1 MPDGFLPELKKIWRC
16 IMPRDK
22 RIKRVLV
29 IGSGPVVIGQAA
41 EFDYAGSQA
50 CLSLK
55 EDDAHVVLLNSN
67 PATIQTDYSMAD
79 RIYMEPMDVETIKKI
94 ISKENIDSILPT
106 MGGQTALNLAVSIGR
121 AGLLNENLR
130 IIGTPLESIMLA
142 ENRELF
148 HKLML
153 DMGEPVAMSWTI
165 RRRSY
170 LKDLDSIPDR
180 AVIVRTSFSLGGTS
194 GSIFNSREEL
204 LNFCNR
210 LFKETEQDE
219 VDVEESIAGLKE
231 IEYEIIRDNV
241 GNCIIICN
249 MENLDPMGVHTGES
263 IVVTPSQTLSDIEY
277 HMLRDAALRIIG
289 RIGIRGACNIQFA
302 LDSASGRYYVVE
314 VNPRTSRSS
323 ALASKASG
331 YPIARISTKI
341 ALGYNLTE
349 ILNPITRT
357 TYAAFEPSLDYVTV
371 KIPRWP
377 FDKFSVDRTLGVQMK
392 SIGEVMGIGRTFE
405 EALMKAI
412 ASLDNPESRK
422 LRIYMEGI
430 ELDKVLSKPSDLKIY
445 AIFEAIFRNYEVEK
459 ISRMTGYD
467 HYFIQKIANIV
478 SALKNVG
485 IGEIPENLRECKM
498 LGIPDSL
505 ISSFSRISEKDLIK
519 YRIEN
524 SITPC
529 FRAID
534 TCSGEFEVKIPYL
547 YSTYFEDDESSHF
560 QTQKKKIMVL
570 GSGPNRI
577 SQGLEFDY
585 GAVKAI
591 QYLRKSGYY
600 TVMVNCNPE
609 TVSTD
614 FDISDKLYFEPL
626 TLEHISNIINMEKP
640 DGLIIQFS
648 GQTGQN
654 ISLDL
659 ADIFGEELFLG
670 TKPSQIVRIEERTE
684 FSSRL
689 EKMGI
694 KQPGFVT
701 VRNLDEMYEKL
712 QSIGFPVIV
721 RSSFI
726 IGGRSMDIVYEQSE
740 ASDRVQAVFRE
751 RPGFPVL
758 ISRYLDG
765 ATEMDVDFIS
775 NGEKSLVYG
784 ISVHIEEAGTH
795 SGDATMVLGPGTVQ
809 EQTRQ
814 KIIEIVDMLTA
825 DFKLSGLSNLQV
837 AVKDNEI
844 YVIELNARS
853 SRSVPFVSRST
864 GKDLVG
870 DAVNAMLTGF
880 IENDAP
886 HVNAYFVKVPIFP
899 FNKFSDLDTVL
910 GPEMK
915 STGEGIGIGKSLE
928 EAIMKSMKV
937 AKLDIEKMSRVLITV
952 NDFDKGAALGIAR
965 NITGAGGKL
974 FATPGTHMML
984 SENGIESTV
993 VYRVDDVR
1001 KPSVVDIIINDEVD
1015 LIINTPTMLSGA
1027 IRDGFEIRRQAIR
1040 KGIPVITNIRL
1051 ADLVITSFKRSVEY
1065 GCMDLNEY
1073 RVMN

>member
-1 MPDGFLPELKKIWRC
+1 
-16 IMPRDK
+16 MPRDK

-55 EDDAHVVLLNSN
+55 EDAIQVVLLNSN

-79 RIYMEPMDVETIKKI
+79 RIYMEPMDVQTIRDI
-94 ISKENIDSILPT
+94 ISRENIDSILPT
-106 MGGQTALNLAVSIGR
+106 MGGQTALNLAVSIGKT
-121 AGLLNENLR
+121 GILNENVR

-165 RRRSY
+165 RRNTY
-170 LKDLDSIPDR
+170 LRDLDDIPDR

-194 GSIFNSREEL
+194 GSIFKGKKEL
-204 LNFCNR
+204 LDFCKR
-210 LFKETEQDE
+210 LFTETEQDE
-219 VDVEESIAGLKE
+219 IDVEESIAGLKE
-231 IEYEIIRDNV
+231 IEYEIIRDNA

-263 IVVTPSQTLSDIEY
+263 IVVTPSQTLSDMEY
-277 HMLRDAALRIIG
+277 HTLRDAALRIIG

-302 LDSASGRYYVVE
+302 LDSKSGKYYVVE

-349 ILNPITRT
+349 ILNPITKT

-422 LRIYMEGI
+422 LRMYIGGS
-430 ELDKVLSKPSDLKIY
+430 ELDELLSKPSDLKLY
-445 AIFEAIFRNYEVEK
+445 AIFEAIFRGYEISE
-459 ISRMTGYD
+459 ISRITGYEN
-467 HYFIQKIANIV
+467 YFIQKIANIV

-485 IGEIPENLRECKM
+485 IGEIPDNLRECKM

-505 ISSFSRISEKDLIK
+505 ISSFSRIGEKDLVR

-524 SITPC
+524 GISPC

-547 YSTYFEDDESSHF
+547 YSTYFEEDESSIF
-560 QTQKKKIMVL
+560 RTEKKKIIVL

-600 TVMVNCNPE
+600 TIMVNCNPE

-659 ADIFGEELFLG
+659 AEIFGEELFLG

-694 KQPGFVT
+694 RQPAFVT

-712 QSIGFPVIV
+712 PAIGLPVIV

-726 IGGRSMDIVYEQSE
+726 IGGRSMDIVYEMPDVSE
-740 ASDRVQAVFRE
+740 RVQAVFRE

-765 ATEMDVDFIS
+765 ATEVDVDFIS
-775 NGEKSLVYG
+775 NGRKSLVYG

-795 SGDATMVLGPGTVQ
+795 SGDATMVLGPDTVQ
-809 EQTRQ
+809 DNIRN
-814 KIIEIVDMLTA
+814 KIREIVDRITI
-825 DFKLSGLSNLQV
+825 DFGLKGLSNLQV
-837 AVKDNEI
+837 AVKDDQI

-853 SRSVPFVSRST
+853 SRSVPFVSRAT

-880 IENDAP
+880 LESGEP
-886 HVNAYFVKVPIFP
+886 PVKAYFVKVPIFP

-915 STGEGIGIGKSLE
+915 STGEGIGIGNTME

-937 AKLDIEKMSRVLITV
+937 AKLRIEKIGNVLITV
-952 NDFDKGAALGIAR
+952 NDLDKGTALNIAR
-965 NITGAGGKL
+965 KIMGAGGKL
-974 FATPGTHMML
+974 FATPGTHSML
-984 SENGIESTV
+984 SQNGIESTV
-993 VYRVDDVR
+993 AYRVDDVR
-1001 KPSVVDIIINDEVD
+1001 KPSVVDIINNGDVD

-1027 IRDGFEIRRQAIR
+1027 VRDGFEIRRQAIR
-1040 KGIPVITNIRL
+1040 KGVPVITNVRL
-1051 ADLVITSFKRSVEY
+1051 ADLVVTSFIKSIGFKY
-1065 GCMDLNEY
+1065 MDLNEY

>member
-1 MPDGFLPELKKIWRC
+1 
-16 IMPRDK
+16 MPRDK

-55 EDDAHVVLLNSN
+55 EDGIQVVLLNSN

-79 RIYMEPMDVETIKKI
+79 RIYMEPMDVQTIRDI
-94 ISKENIDSILPT
+94 ISRESIDSILPT
-106 MGGQTALNLAVSIGR
+106 MGGQTALNLAVSIGKT
-121 AGLLNENLR
+121 GILNENVR

-165 RRRSY
+165 RRNTY
-170 LKDLDSIPDR
+170 LRDLDDIPDR
-180 AVIVRTSFSLGGTS
+180 SVIVRTSFSLGGTS
-194 GSIFNSREEL
+194 GSIFKGKKEL
-204 LNFCNR
+204 LDFCKR
-210 LFKETEQDE
+210 LFTETEQDE
-219 VDVEESIAGLKE
+219 IDVEESIAGLKE
-231 IEYEIIRDNV
+231 IEYEIIRDNA

-263 IVVTPSQTLSDIEY
+263 IVVTPSQTLSDMEY

-302 LDSASGRYYVVE
+302 LDSKSGKYYVVE

-349 ILNPITRT
+349 ILNPITKT

-422 LRIYMEGI
+422 LRMYIDGS
-430 ELDKVLSKPSDLKIY
+430 ELDKLLSKPSDLKLY
-445 AIFEAIFRNYEVEK
+445 AIFEAIFRGYEISE
-459 ISRMTGYD
+459 ISRITGYEN
-467 HYFIQKIANIV
+467 YFIQKIANIV

-485 IGEIPENLRECKM
+485 IGEIPDNLRECKM

-505 ISSFSRISEKDLIK
+505 ISSFSRIGEKDLVR

-524 SITPC
+524 GISPC

-547 YSTYFEDDESSHF
+547 YSTYFEEDESSIF
-560 QTQKKKIMVL
+560 RTEKKKIIVL

-600 TVMVNCNPE
+600 TIMVNCNPE

-659 ADIFGEELFLG
+659 AEIFGEELFLG

-694 KQPGFVT
+694 RQPAFVT

-712 QSIGFPVIV
+712 PAIGLPVIV

-726 IGGRSMDIVYEQSE
+726 IGGRSMDIVYEMPDVSE
-740 ASDRVQAVFRE
+740 RVQAVFRE

-765 ATEMDVDFIS
+765 ATEVDVDFIS
-775 NGEKSLVYG
+775 NGRKSLVYG

-795 SGDATMVLGPGTVQ
+795 SGDATMVLGPDTVQ
-809 EQTRQ
+809 DNIRN
-814 KIIEIVDMLTA
+814 KLREIVDRITI
-825 DFKLSGLSNLQV
+825 DFGLKGLSNLQV
-837 AVKDNEI
+837 AVKDDQI

-853 SRSVPFVSRST
+853 SRSVPFVSRAT

-880 IENDAP
+880 LESGEP
-886 HVNAYFVKVPIFP
+886 PVKAYFVKVPIFP

-915 STGEGIGIGKSLE
+915 STGEGIGIGNTME

-937 AKLDIEKMSRVLITV
+937 AKLSIEKIGNVLITV
-952 NDFDKGAALGIAR
+952 NDLDKGTALNIAR
-965 NITGAGGKL
+965 KIMGAGGKL
-974 FATPGTHMML
+974 FATPGTHSML
-984 SENGIESTV
+984 SQNGIESTV
-993 VYRVDDVR
+993 AYRVDDVR
-1001 KPSVVDIIINDEVD
+1001 KPSVVDIINNGEVD
-1015 LIINTPTMLSGA
+1015 MIINTPTMLSGA
-1027 IRDGFEIRRQAIR
+1027 VRDGFEIRRQAIR
-1040 KGIPVITNIRL
+1040 KGVPVITNVRL
-1051 ADLVITSFKRSVEY
+1051 ADLVVTSFIKSIGFKY
-1065 GCMDLNEY
+1065 MDLNEY

>member
-1 MPDGFLPELKKIWRC
+1 
-16 IMPRDK
+16 MPRDK

-55 EDDAHVVLLNSN
+55 EDGIQVVLLNSN

-79 RIYMEPMDVETIKKI
+79 RIYMEPMDVQTIRDI
-94 ISKENIDSILPT
+94 ISRENIDSILPT
-106 MGGQTALNLAVSIGR
+106 MGGQTALNLAVSIGKT
-121 AGLLNENLR
+121 GILNENVR

-165 RRRSY
+165 RRNTY
-170 LKDLDSIPDR
+170 LRDLDDIPDR

-194 GSIFNSREEL
+194 GSIFKGKKDL
-204 LNFCNR
+204 LDFCKR
-210 LFKETEQDE
+210 LFTETEQDE
-219 VDVEESIAGLKE
+219 IDVEESIAGLKE
-231 IEYEIIRDNV
+231 IEYEIIRDNA

-263 IVVTPSQTLSDIEY
+263 IVVTPSQTLSDMEY

-289 RIGIRGACNIQFA
+289 RIGIKGACNIQFA
-302 LDSASGRYYVVE
+302 LDSKSGKYYVVE

-349 ILNPITRT
+349 ILNPITKT

-422 LRIYMEGI
+422 LRMYIDGS
-430 ELDKVLSKPSDLKIY
+430 ELDELLSKPSDLKLY
-445 AIFEAIFRNYEVEK
+445 AIFEAIFRGYEISE
-459 ISRMTGYD
+459 ISRITGYEN
-467 HYFIQKIANIV
+467 YFIQKIANIV

-485 IGEIPENLRECKM
+485 IGEIPDNLRECKM

-505 ISSFSRISEKDLIK
+505 ISSFSRIGEKDLVR

-524 SITPC
+524 GISPC

-547 YSTYFEDDESSHF
+547 YSTYFEEDESSIF
-560 QTQKKKIMVL
+560 RTEKKKIIVL

-600 TVMVNCNPE
+600 TIMVNCNPE

-659 ADIFGEELFLG
+659 AEIFGEELFLG

-694 KQPGFVT
+694 RQPAFVT

-712 QSIGFPVIV
+712 AAIGLPVIV

-726 IGGRSMDIVYEQSE
+726 IGGRSMDIVYEMSDVSE
-740 ASDRVQAVFRE
+740 RVQAVFRE

-765 ATEMDVDFIS
+765 ATEVDVDFIS
-775 NGEKSLVYG
+775 NGRKSLVYG

-795 SGDATMVLGPGTVQ
+795 SGDATMVLGPDTVQ
-809 EQTRQ
+809 DNIRN
-814 KIIEIVDMLTA
+814 KLREIVDRITI
-825 DFKLSGLSNLQV
+825 DFGLKGLSNLQV
-837 AVKDNEI
+837 AVKDDQI

-853 SRSVPFVSRST
+853 SRSVPFVSRAT

-880 IENDAP
+880 LESGEP
-886 HVNAYFVKVPIFP
+886 PVKAYFVKVPIFP

-915 STGEGIGIGKSLE
+915 STGEGIGIGNTME

-937 AKLDIEKMSRVLITV
+937 AKLSIEKIGNVLITV
-952 NDFDKGAALGIAR
+952 NDLDKGTALGIAR
-965 NITGAGGKL
+965 KIMGAGGKL
-974 FATPGTHMML
+974 FATPGTHSML
-984 SENGIESTV
+984 SQNGIESTV
-993 VYRVDDVR
+993 AYRVDDVR
-1001 KPSVVDIIINDEVD
+1001 KPSVVDIINNGEVD
-1015 LIINTPTMLSGA
+1015 MIINTPTMLSGA
-1027 IRDGFEIRRQAIR
+1027 VRDGFEIRRQAIR
-1040 KGIPVITNIRL
+1040 KGVPVITNVRL
-1051 ADLVITSFKRSVEY
+1051 ADLVVTSFIKSIGFKY
-1065 GCMDLNEY
+1065 MDLNEY

>member
-1 MPDGFLPELKKIWRC
+1 
-16 IMPRDK
+16 MPRDK
-22 RIKRVLV
+22 RIHKVLV

-55 EDDAHVVLLNSN
+55 EDGSEVVLLNSN

-79 RIYMEPMDVETIKKI
+79 RIYMEPMDLDTIRKI
-94 ISKENIDSILPT
+94 ISRERIDSILPT
-106 MGGQTALNLAVSIGR
+106 MGGQTALNLAVSIGNR
-121 AGLLNENLR
+121 GMLDDNVR
-130 IIGTPLESIMLA
+130 IIGTPLESIMIA
-142 ENRELF
+142 ENREMF
-148 HKLML
+148 HNLMIE
-153 DMGEPVAMSWTI
+153 MGEPVARSWTI
-165 RRRSY
+165 RRSSFMR
-170 LKDLDSIPDR
+170 DLDEIPDR

-194 GSIFNSREEL
+194 GSIFRGKDDL

-210 LFKETEQDE
+210 LFTETDQGEI
-219 VDVEESIAGLKE
+219 DVEESIAGLKE
-231 IEYEIIRDNV
+231 IEYEIIRDNA

-263 IVVTPSQTLSDIEY
+263 IVVTPSQTLSDKEY

-302 LDSASGRYYVVE
+302 LDSQSGQYYVVE

-349 ILNPITRT
+349 ILNPITKT

-405 EALMKAI
+405 ESLMKAI
-412 ASLDNPESRK
+412 ASLDNQESRK
-422 LRIYMEGI
+422 LRIYIDDE
-430 ELDKVLSKPSDLKIY
+430 ELENTLSRASDMRIY
-445 AIFEAIFRNYEVEK
+445 AIFEALFRNYDITK
-459 ISRMTGYD
+459 ICSLTGYEP
-467 HYFIQKIANIV
+467 YFIHKIANIV
-478 SALKNVG
+478 NVLKQIR
-485 IGEIPENLRECKM
+485 IGEIPENLGVCKS
-498 LGIPDSL
+498 LGIPDSI
-505 ISSFSRISEKDLIK
+505 ISSFSRISEKELI
-519 YRIEN
+519 RHRMEN
-524 SITPC
+524 GMNQSY
-529 FRAID
+529 RAID

-547 YSTYFEDDESSHF
+547 YSTFFEDDESSLF
-560 QTQKKKIMVL
+560 KATGRKIMVL

-591 QYLRKSGYY
+591 QYLRKHGYY
-600 TVMVNCNPE
+600 TIMVNCNPE

-614 FDISDKLYFEPL
+614 FDVSDKLYFEPL
-626 TLEHISNIINMEKP
+626 TLEHISGIINLEKP

-654 ISLDL
+654 ISFDL
-659 ADIFGEELFLG
+659 ADIFGEKIFLG

-701 VRNLDEMYEKL
+701 VGNLDEMFEKL
-712 QSIGFPVIV
+712 PTIGLPVIV

-726 IGGRSMDIVYEQSE
+726 IGGRSMDIAYDLSQVSE
-740 ASDRVQAVFRE
+740 RVQAVFRE

-758 ISRYLDG
+758 VSHYLDN

-775 NGEKSLVYG
+775 NGKKSTIYG

-795 SGDATMVLGPGTVQ
+795 SGDATMVIGPGTV
-809 EQTRQ
+809 EDHIRD
-814 KIIEIVDMLTA
+814 KIREIVDSITI
-825 DFKLSGLSNLQV
+825 DFGLQGLSNLQIALKNDEV
-837 AVKDNEI
+837 
-844 YVIELNARS
+844 YVIELNARA
-853 SRSVPFVSRST
+853 SRSVPFVSRAT
-864 GKDLVG
+864 GRDMVG
-870 DAVNAMLTGF
+870 DAVNAMISGYMETV
-880 IENDAP
+880 EP
-886 HVNAYFVKVPIFP
+886 EVNSYFVKVPIFP

-915 STGEGIGIGKSLE
+915 STGEGIGIGKRLD

-937 AKLDIEKMSRVLITV
+937 AKLNFNVAGSVLITV
-952 NDFDKGAALGIAR
+952 NDFDKKAALGIAHR
-965 NITGAGGKL
+965 ILKSGGRIY
-974 FATPGTHMML
+974 ATPGTHMFL

-993 VYRVDDVR
+993 AYRVDDVR
-1001 KPSVVDIIINDEVD
+1001 KPSVVDIINNGDVHMIV
-1015 LIINTPTMLSGA
+1015 NTPTMLSGA

-1040 KGIPVITNIRL
+1040 KGLPVITNARL
-1051 ADLVITSFKRSVEY
+1051 ADLVVSSYVTGVEFN
-1065 GCMDLNEY
+1065 CMDLSEY
-1073 RVMN
+1073 RMIE

>member
-1 MPDGFLPELKKIWRC
+1 
-16 IMPRDK
+16 MPRDK

-55 EDDAHVVLLNSN
+55 EDGIQVVLLNSN

-79 RIYMEPMDVETIKKI
+79 RIYMEPMDVQTIRDI
-94 ISKENIDSILPT
+94 ISRENIDSILPT
-106 MGGQTALNLAVSIGR
+106 MGGQTALNLAVSIGKT
-121 AGLLNENLR
+121 GILNENVR

-165 RRRSY
+165 RRNTY
-170 LKDLDSIPDR
+170 LRDLDDIPDR

-194 GSIFNSREEL
+194 GSIFKGKKDL
-204 LNFCNR
+204 LDFCKR
-210 LFKETEQDE
+210 LFTETEQDE
-219 VDVEESIAGLKE
+219 IDVEESIAGLKE
-231 IEYEIIRDNV
+231 IEYEIIRDNA

-263 IVVTPSQTLSDIEY
+263 IVVTPSQTLSDMEY

-302 LDSASGRYYVVE
+302 LDSKSGKYYVVE

-349 ILNPITRT
+349 ILNPITKT

-422 LRIYMEGI
+422 LRMYIDGS
-430 ELDKVLSKPSDLKIY
+430 ELDELLSKPSDLKLY
-445 AIFEAIFRNYEVEK
+445 AIFEAIFRGYEISE
-459 ISRMTGYD
+459 ISRITGYEN
-467 HYFIQKIANIV
+467 YFIQKIANIV

-485 IGEIPENLRECKM
+485 IGEIPDNLRECKM

-505 ISSFSRISEKDLIK
+505 ISSFSRIGEKDLVR

-524 SITPC
+524 GISPC

-547 YSTYFEDDESSHF
+547 YSTYFEEDESSIF
-560 QTQKKKIMVL
+560 RTEKKKIIVL

-600 TVMVNCNPE
+600 TIMVNCNPE

-659 ADIFGEELFLG
+659 AEIFGEELFLG

-694 KQPGFVT
+694 RQPAFVT

-712 QSIGFPVIV
+712 PAIGLPVIV

-726 IGGRSMDIVYEQSE
+726 IGGRSMDIVYEMLDVSE
-740 ASDRVQAVFRE
+740 RVQAVFRE

-765 ATEMDVDFIS
+765 ATEVDVDFIS
-775 NGEKSLVYG
+775 NGRKSLVYG

-795 SGDATMVLGPGTVQ
+795 SGDATMVLGPDTVQ
-809 EQTRQ
+809 DNIRN
-814 KIIEIVDMLTA
+814 KLREIVDRITI
-825 DFKLSGLSNLQV
+825 DFGLMGLSNLQV
-837 AVKDNEI
+837 AVKDDQI

-853 SRSVPFVSRST
+853 SRSVPFVSRAT

-880 IENDAP
+880 LESGEP
-886 HVNAYFVKVPIFP
+886 PVKAYFVKVPIFP

-915 STGEGIGIGKSLE
+915 STGEGIGIGNTME

-937 AKLDIEKMSRVLITV
+937 AKLSIEKIGNVLITV
-952 NDFDKGAALGIAR
+952 NDLDKGTALNIAR
-965 NITGAGGKL
+965 KIMGAGGKL
-974 FATPGTHMML
+974 FATPGTHSML
-984 SENGIESTV
+984 SQNGIESTV
-993 VYRVDDVR
+993 AYRVDDVR
-1001 KPSVVDIIINDEVD
+1001 KPSVVDIINNGDVD

-1027 IRDGFEIRRQAIR
+1027 VRDGFEIRRQAIR
-1040 KGIPVITNIRL
+1040 KGVPVITNVRL
-1051 ADLVITSFKRSVEY
+1051 ADLVVTSFIKSIGFKY
-1065 GCMDLNEY
+1065 MDLNEY

>member
-1 MPDGFLPELKKIWRC
+1 
-16 IMPRDK
+16 MPRDK

-55 EDDAHVVLLNSN
+55 EDGIQVVLLNSN

-79 RIYMEPMDVETIKKI
+79 RIYMEPMDVQTIRDI
-94 ISKENIDSILPT
+94 TSRESIDSILPT
-106 MGGQTALNLAVSIGR
+106 MGGQTALNLAVSIGKT
-121 AGLLNENLR
+121 GILNENVR

-165 RRRSY
+165 RRNTY
-170 LKDLDSIPDR
+170 LRDLDDIPDR

-194 GSIFNSREEL
+194 GSIFKGKKDL
-204 LNFCNR
+204 LDFCKR
-210 LFKETEQDE
+210 LFTETEQDE
-219 VDVEESIAGLKE
+219 IDVEESIAGLKE
-231 IEYEIIRDNV
+231 IEYEIIRDNA

-263 IVVTPSQTLSDIEY
+263 IVVTPSQTLSDMEY
-277 HMLRDAALRIIG
+277 HMLRDAALRIIR

-302 LDSASGRYYVVE
+302 LDSKSGKYYVVE

-349 ILNPITRT
+349 ILNPITKT

-392 SIGEVMGIGRTFE
+392 SIGAVMGIGRTFE

-422 LRIYMEGI
+422 LRMYIDGS
-430 ELDKVLSKPSDLKIY
+430 ELDELLSKPSDLKLY
-445 AIFEAIFRNYEVEK
+445 AIFEAIFRGYEISE
-459 ISRMTGYD
+459 ISRITGYEN
-467 HYFIQKIANIV
+467 YFIQKIANIV

-485 IGEIPENLRECKM
+485 IGEIPDNLRECKM

-505 ISSFSRISEKDLIK
+505 ISSFSRIGEKDLVR

-524 SITPC
+524 GISPC

-547 YSTYFEDDESSHF
+547 YSTYFEEDESSIF
-560 QTQKKKIMVL
+560 RTEKKKIIVL

-600 TVMVNCNPE
+600 TIMVNCNPE

-659 ADIFGEELFLG
+659 AEIFGEELFLG

-694 KQPGFVT
+694 RQPAFVT

-712 QSIGFPVIV
+712 PAIGLPVIV

-726 IGGRSMDIVYEQSE
+726 IGGRSMDIVYEMLDVSE
-740 ASDRVQAVFRE
+740 RVQAVFRE

-765 ATEMDVDFIS
+765 ATEVDVDFIS
-775 NGEKSLVYG
+775 NGRKSLVYG

-795 SGDATMVLGPGTVQ
+795 SGDATMVLGPDTVQ
-809 EQTRQ
+809 DNIRN
-814 KIIEIVDMLTA
+814 KLREIVDRITI
-825 DFKLSGLSNLQV
+825 DFGLKGLSNLQV
-837 AVKDNEI
+837 AVKDDQI

-853 SRSVPFVSRST
+853 SRSVPFVSRAT

-880 IENDAP
+880 LESGEP
-886 HVNAYFVKVPIFP
+886 PVKAYFVKVPIFP

-915 STGEGIGIGKSLE
+915 STGEGIGIGNTME

-937 AKLDIEKMSRVLITV
+937 AKLSIEKIGNVLITV
-952 NDFDKGAALGIAR
+952 NDLDKGTALGIAR
-965 NITGAGGKL
+965 KIMGAGGKL
-974 FATPGTHMML
+974 FATPGTHSML
-984 SENGIESTV
+984 SQNGIESTV
-993 VYRVDDVR
+993 AYRVDDVR
-1001 KPSVVDIIINDEVD
+1001 KPSVVDIINNGDVD

-1027 IRDGFEIRRQAIR
+1027 VRDGFEIRRQAIR
-1040 KGIPVITNIRL
+1040 KGVPVITNVRL
-1051 ADLVITSFKRSVEY
+1051 ADLVVTSFIKSIGFKY
-1065 GCMDLNEY
+1065 MDLNEY

>member
-1 MPDGFLPELKKIWRC
+1 
-16 IMPRDK
+16 MPRDK

-55 EDDAHVVLLNSN
+55 EDGIQVVLLNSN

-79 RIYMEPMDVETIKKI
+79 RIYMEPMDVQTIRDI
-94 ISKENIDSILPT
+94 ISRESIDSILPT
-106 MGGQTALNLAVSIGR
+106 MGGQTALNLAVSIGKT
-121 AGLLNENLR
+121 GILNENVR

-165 RRRSY
+165 RRNTY
-170 LKDLDSIPDR
+170 LRDLDDIPDR
-180 AVIVRTSFSLGGTS
+180 SVIVRTSFSLGGTS
-194 GSIFNSREEL
+194 GSIFKGKKEL
-204 LNFCNR
+204 LDFCKR
-210 LFKETEQDE
+210 LFTETEQDE
-219 VDVEESIAGLKE
+219 IDVEESIAGLKE
-231 IEYEIIRDNV
+231 IEYEIIRDNA

-263 IVVTPSQTLSDIEY
+263 IVVTPSQTLSDMEY

-302 LDSASGRYYVVE
+302 LDSKSGKYYVVE

-349 ILNPITRT
+349 ILNPITKT
-357 TYAAFEPSLDYVTV
+357 TYATFEPSLDYVTV

-422 LRIYMEGI
+422 LRMYIDGS
-430 ELDKVLSKPSDLKIY
+430 ELDKLLSKPSDLKLY
-445 AIFEAIFRNYEVEK
+445 AIFEAIFRGYEISE
-459 ISRMTGYD
+459 ISRITGYEN
-467 HYFIQKIANIV
+467 YFIQKIANIV

-485 IGEIPENLRECKM
+485 IGEIPDNLRECKM

-505 ISSFSRISEKDLIK
+505 ISSFSRIGEKDLVR

-524 SITPC
+524 GISPC

-547 YSTYFEDDESSHF
+547 YSTYFEEDESSIF
-560 QTQKKKIMVL
+560 RTEKKKIIVL

-600 TVMVNCNPE
+600 TIMVNCNPE

-659 ADIFGEELFLG
+659 AEIFGEELFLG

-694 KQPGFVT
+694 RQPAFVT

-712 QSIGFPVIV
+712 PAIGLPVIV

-726 IGGRSMDIVYEQSE
+726 IGGRSMDIVYEMPDVSE
-740 ASDRVQAVFRE
+740 RVQAVFRE

-765 ATEMDVDFIS
+765 ATEVDVDFIS
-775 NGEKSLVYG
+775 NGRKSLVYG

-795 SGDATMVLGPGTVQ
+795 SGDATMVLGPDTVQ
-809 EQTRQ
+809 DNIRN
-814 KIIEIVDMLTA
+814 KLREIVDRITI
-825 DFKLSGLSNLQV
+825 DFGLKGLSNLQV
-837 AVKDNEI
+837 AVKDDQI

-853 SRSVPFVSRST
+853 SRSVPFVSRAT

-880 IENDAP
+880 LESGEP
-886 HVNAYFVKVPIFP
+886 PVKAYFVKVPIFP

-915 STGEGIGIGKSLE
+915 STGEGIGIGNTME

-937 AKLDIEKMSRVLITV
+937 AKLSIEKIGNVLITV
-952 NDFDKGAALGIAR
+952 NDLDKGTALNIAR
-965 NITGAGGKL
+965 KIMGAGGKL
-974 FATPGTHMML
+974 FATPGTHSML
-984 SENGIESTV
+984 SQNGIESTV
-993 VYRVDDVR
+993 AYRVDDVR
-1001 KPSVVDIIINDEVD
+1001 KPSVVDIINNGEVD
-1015 LIINTPTMLSGA
+1015 MIINTPTMLSGA
-1027 IRDGFEIRRQAIR
+1027 VRDGFEIRRQAIR
-1040 KGIPVITNIRL
+1040 KGVPVITNVRL
-1051 ADLVITSFKRSVEY
+1051 ADLVVTSFIKSIGFKY
-1065 GCMDLNEY
+1065 MDLDEY

>member
-1 MPDGFLPELKKIWRC
+1 
-16 IMPRDK
+16 MPRDK

-50 CLSLK
+50 CMSLK
-55 EDDAHVVLLNSN
+55 EDGIQVVLLNSN

-79 RIYMEPMDVETIKKI
+79 RIYMEPMDVQTIRDI
-94 ISKENIDSILPT
+94 ISRENIDSILPT
-106 MGGQTALNLAVSIGR
+106 MGGQTALNLAVSIGKT
-121 AGLLNENLR
+121 GILNEDVR

-165 RRRSY
+165 RRNTY
-170 LKDLDSIPDR
+170 LRDLDDIPDR

-194 GSIFNSREEL
+194 GSIFKGKKDL
-204 LNFCNR
+204 LDFCKR
-210 LFKETEQDE
+210 LFTETEQDE
-219 VDVEESIAGLKE
+219 IDVEESIAGLKE
-231 IEYEIIRDNV
+231 IEYEIIRDNA

-263 IVVTPSQTLSDIEY
+263 IVVTPSQTLSDMEY

-289 RIGIRGACNIQFA
+289 RIGIKGACNIQFA
-302 LDSASGRYYVVE
+302 LDSKSGKYYVVE

-349 ILNPITRT
+349 ILNPITKT

-422 LRIYMEGI
+422 LRMYIDGS
-430 ELDKVLSKPSDLKIY
+430 ELDELLSKPSDLKLY
-445 AIFEAIFRNYEVEK
+445 AIFEAIFRGYEISE
-459 ISRMTGYD
+459 ISRITGYEN
-467 HYFIQKIANIV
+467 YFIQKIANIV

-485 IGEIPENLRECKM
+485 IGEIPDNLRECKM

-505 ISSFSRISEKDLIK
+505 ISSFSRIGEKDLVR

-524 SITPC
+524 GISPC

-547 YSTYFEDDESSHF
+547 YSTYFEEDESSIF
-560 QTQKKKIMVL
+560 RTEKKKIIVL

-600 TVMVNCNPE
+600 TIMVNCNPE

-659 ADIFGEELFLG
+659 AEIFGEELFLG

-694 KQPGFVT
+694 RQPAFVT

-712 QSIGFPVIV
+712 PAIGLPVIV

-726 IGGRSMDIVYEQSE
+726 IGGRSMDIVYEMSDVSE
-740 ASDRVQAVFRE
+740 RVQAVFRE

-765 ATEMDVDFIS
+765 ATEVDVDFIS
-775 NGEKSLVYG
+775 NGRKSLVYG

-795 SGDATMVLGPGTVQ
+795 SGDATMVLGPDTVQ
-809 EQTRQ
+809 DNIRN
-814 KIIEIVDMLTA
+814 KIREIVDRITI
-825 DFKLSGLSNLQV
+825 DFGLKGLSNLQV
-837 AVKDNEI
+837 AVKDDQI

-853 SRSVPFVSRST
+853 SRSVPFVSRAT

-880 IENDAP
+880 LESGEP
-886 HVNAYFVKVPIFP
+886 PVKAYFVKVPIFP

-915 STGEGIGIGKSLE
+915 STGEGIGIGNTME

-937 AKLDIEKMSRVLITV
+937 AKLSIEKIGNVLITV
-952 NDFDKGAALGIAR
+952 NDLDKGTALNIAR
-965 NITGAGGKL
+965 KIMGAGGKL
-974 FATPGTHMML
+974 FATPGTHSML
-984 SENGIESTV
+984 SQNGIESTV
-993 VYRVDDVR
+993 AYRVDDVR
-1001 KPSVVDIIINDEVD
+1001 KPSVVDIINNGEVD
-1015 LIINTPTMLSGA
+1015 MIINTPTMLSGA
-1027 IRDGFEIRRQAIR
+1027 VRDGFEIRRQAIR
-1040 KGIPVITNIRL
+1040 KGVPVITNVRL
-1051 ADLVITSFKRSVEY
+1051 ADLVVTSFIKSIGFKY
-1065 GCMDLNEY
+1065 MDLNEY

>member
-1 MPDGFLPELKKIWRC
+1 
-16 IMPRDK
+16 MPRDK
-22 RIKRVLV
+22 RIHKVLV

-55 EDDAHVVLLNSN
+55 EDGSEVVLLNSN

-79 RIYMEPMDVETIKKI
+79 RIYMEPMDLDTIRKI
-94 ISKENIDSILPT
+94 ISRERIDSILPT
-106 MGGQTALNLAVSIGR
+106 MGGQTALNLAVSIGNR
-121 AGLLNENLR
+121 GMLDDNVR
-130 IIGTPLESIMLA
+130 IIGTPLESIMIA
-142 ENRELF
+142 ENREMF
-148 HKLML
+148 HNLMIE
-153 DMGEPVAMSWTI
+153 MGEPVARSWTI
-165 RRRSY
+165 QRSSFMR
-170 LKDLDSIPDR
+170 DLDEIPDR
-180 AVIVRTSFSLGGTS
+180 SVIVRTSFSLGGTS
-194 GSIFNSREEL
+194 GSIFRGKDDL

-210 LFKETEQDE
+210 LFTETDQGEI
-219 VDVEESIAGLKE
+219 DVEESIAGLKE
-231 IEYEIIRDNV
+231 IEYEIIRDNA

-263 IVVTPSQTLSDIEY
+263 IVVTPSQTLSDKEY

-302 LDSASGRYYVVE
+302 LDSKSDQYYVVE

-349 ILNPITRT
+349 ILNPITKT

-405 EALMKAI
+405 ESLMKAI
-412 ASLDNPESRK
+412 ASLDNQESRK
-422 LRIYMEGI
+422 LRIYIDDE
-430 ELDKVLSKPSDLKIY
+430 ELENTLSRASDMRIY
-445 AIFEAIFRNYEVEK
+445 AIFEALFRNYDITK
-459 ISRMTGYD
+459 ICSLTGYEP
-467 HYFIQKIANIV
+467 YFIHKIANIV
-478 SALKNVG
+478 NVLKQIR
-485 IGEIPENLRECKM
+485 IGEIPENLRVCKS
-498 LGIPDSL
+498 LGIPDSI
-505 ISSFSRISEKDLIK
+505 ISSFSRISEKELIMHRMEIGMNQS
-519 YRIEN
+519 Y
-524 SITPC
+524 
-529 FRAID
+529 RAID

-547 YSTYFEDDESSHF
+547 YSTFFEEDESSLF
-560 QTQKKKIMVL
+560 KAKGKKIMVL

-591 QYLRKSGYY
+591 QYLRKHGYY
-600 TVMVNCNPE
+600 TIMVNCNPE

-614 FDISDKLYFEPL
+614 FDVSDKLYFEPL
-626 TLEHISNIINMEKP
+626 TLEHISGIINLEKP

-654 ISLDL
+654 ISFDL
-659 ADIFGEELFLG
+659 ADIFGEKIFLG

-701 VRNLDEMYEKL
+701 VGNLDEMFEKL
-712 QSIGFPVIV
+712 PTIGLPVIV

-726 IGGRSMDIVYEQSE
+726 IGGRSMDIAYDLSQVSE
-740 ASDRVQAVFRE
+740 RVQAVFRE

-758 ISRYLDG
+758 VSHYLDN

-775 NGEKSLVYG
+775 NGKKSTIYG

-795 SGDATMVLGPGTVQ
+795 SGDATMVIGPGTV
-809 EQTRQ
+809 EDHIRD
-814 KIIEIVDMLTA
+814 KIRKIVDRITI
-825 DFKLSGLSNLQV
+825 DFGLQGLSNLQIALKNDEV
-837 AVKDNEI
+837 
-844 YVIELNARS
+844 YVIELNARA
-853 SRSVPFVSRST
+853 SRSVPFVSRAT
-864 GKDLVG
+864 GRDMVG
-870 DAVNAMLTGF
+870 DAVNAMISGYMETV
-880 IENDAP
+880 EP
-886 HVNAYFVKVPIFP
+886 EVNSYFVKVPIFP

-915 STGEGIGIGKSLE
+915 STGEGIGIGKTLD

-937 AKLDIEKMSRVLITV
+937 AKLNFNVAGSVLITV
-952 NDFDKGAALGIAR
+952 NDFDKKAALGIAQR
-965 NITGAGGKL
+965 ILKSGGRIY
-974 FATPGTHMML
+974 ATPGTHMFL

-993 VYRVDDVR
+993 AYRVDDVR
-1001 KPSVVDIIINDEVD
+1001 KPSVVDIINNGDVHMIV
-1015 LIINTPTMLSGA
+1015 NTPTMLSGA

-1040 KGIPVITNIRL
+1040 KGLPVITNARL
-1051 ADLVITSFKRSVEY
+1051 ADLVVSSYVTGVEFN
-1065 GCMDLNEY
+1065 CMDLSEY
-1073 RVMN
+1073 MVVK

>member
-1 MPDGFLPELKKIWRC
+1 
-16 IMPRDK
+16 MPRDK

-55 EDDAHVVLLNSN
+55 EDGIQVVLLNSN

-79 RIYMEPMDVETIKKI
+79 RIYMEPMDVQTIRDI
-94 ISKENIDSILPT
+94 ISRENIDSILPT
-106 MGGQTALNLAVSIGR
+106 MGGQTALNLAVSIGKT
-121 AGLLNENLR
+121 GILNENVR

-165 RRRSY
+165 RRNTY
-170 LKDLDSIPDR
+170 LRDLDDIPDR

-194 GSIFNSREEL
+194 GSIFKGKKDL
-204 LNFCNR
+204 LDFCKR
-210 LFKETEQDE
+210 LFTETEQDE
-219 VDVEESIAGLKE
+219 IDVEESIAGLKE
-231 IEYEIIRDNV
+231 IEYEIIRDNA

-263 IVVTPSQTLSDIEY
+263 IVVTPSQTLSDMEY

-302 LDSASGRYYVVE
+302 LDSKSGKYYVVE

-349 ILNPITRT
+349 ILNPITKT

-422 LRIYMEGI
+422 LRMYIDGS
-430 ELDKVLSKPSDLKIY
+430 ELDELLSKPSDLKLY
-445 AIFEAIFRNYEVEK
+445 AIFEAIFRGYEISE
-459 ISRMTGYD
+459 ISRITGYEN
-467 HYFIQKIANIV
+467 YFIQKIANIV

-485 IGEIPENLRECKM
+485 IGEIPDNLRECKM

-505 ISSFSRISEKDLIK
+505 ISSFSRIGEKDLVR

-524 SITPC
+524 GISPC

-547 YSTYFEDDESSHF
+547 YSTYFEEDESSIF
-560 QTQKKKIMVL
+560 RTEKKKIIVL

-600 TVMVNCNPE
+600 TIMVNCNPE

-659 ADIFGEELFLG
+659 AEIFGEELFLG

-694 KQPGFVT
+694 RQPAFVT

-712 QSIGFPVIV
+712 PAIGLPVIV

-726 IGGRSMDIVYEQSE
+726 IGGRSMDIVYEMLDVSE
-740 ASDRVQAVFRE
+740 RVQAVFRE

-765 ATEMDVDFIS
+765 ATEVDVDFIS
-775 NGEKSLVYG
+775 NGRKSLVYG

-795 SGDATMVLGPGTVQ
+795 SGDATMVLGPDTVQ
-809 EQTRQ
+809 DNIRN
-814 KIIEIVDMLTA
+814 KLREIVDRITI
-825 DFKLSGLSNLQV
+825 DFGLMGLSNLQV
-837 AVKDNEI
+837 AVKDDQI

-853 SRSVPFVSRST
+853 SRSVPFVSRAT

-880 IENDAP
+880 LESGEP
-886 HVNAYFVKVPIFP
+886 PVKAYFVKVPIFP

-915 STGEGIGIGKSLE
+915 STGEGIGIGNTME

-937 AKLDIEKMSRVLITV
+937 AKLSIEKIGNVLITV
-952 NDFDKGAALGIAR
+952 NDLDKGTALNIAR
-965 NITGAGGKL
+965 KIMGAGGKL
-974 FATPGTHMML
+974 FATPGTHSML
-984 SENGIESTV
+984 SQNGIESTV
-993 VYRVDDVR
+993 AYRVDDVR
-1001 KPSVVDIIINDEVD
+1001 KPSVVDIINNGEVD
-1015 LIINTPTMLSGA
+1015 MIINTPTMLSGA
-1027 IRDGFEIRRQAIR
+1027 VRDGFEIRRQAIR
-1040 KGIPVITNIRL
+1040 KGVPVITNVRL
-1051 ADLVITSFKRSVEY
+1051 ADLVVTSFIKSIGFKY
-1065 GCMDLNEY
+1065 MDLNEY

>member
-1 MPDGFLPELKKIWRC
+1 
-16 IMPRDK
+16 MPRDK

-55 EDDAHVVLLNSN
+55 EDGIQVVLLNSN

-79 RIYMEPMDVETIKKI
+79 RIYMEPMDVQTIRDI
-94 ISKENIDSILPT
+94 TSRESIDSILPT
-106 MGGQTALNLAVSIGR
+106 MGGQTALNLAVSIGKT
-121 AGLLNENLR
+121 GILNENVR

-165 RRRSY
+165 RRNTY
-170 LKDLDSIPDR
+170 LRDLDDIPDR

-194 GSIFNSREEL
+194 GSIFKGKKDL
-204 LNFCNR
+204 LDFCKR
-210 LFKETEQDE
+210 LFTETEQDE
-219 VDVEESIAGLKE
+219 IDVEESIAGLKE
-231 IEYEIIRDNV
+231 IEYEIIRDNA

-263 IVVTPSQTLSDIEY
+263 IVVTPSQTLSDMEY

-302 LDSASGRYYVVE
+302 LDSKSGKYYVVE

-349 ILNPITRT
+349 ILNPITKT

-422 LRIYMEGI
+422 LRMYIDGS
-430 ELDKVLSKPSDLKIY
+430 ELDELLSKPSDLKLY
-445 AIFEAIFRNYEVEK
+445 AIFEAIFRGYEISE
-459 ISRMTGYD
+459 ISRITGYEN
-467 HYFIQKIANIV
+467 YFIQKIANIV

-485 IGEIPENLRECKM
+485 IGEIPDNLRECKM

-505 ISSFSRISEKDLIK
+505 ISSFSRIGEKDLVR

-524 SITPC
+524 GISPC

-547 YSTYFEDDESSHF
+547 YSTYFEEDESSIF
-560 QTQKKKIMVL
+560 RTEKKKIIVL

-600 TVMVNCNPE
+600 TIMVNCNPE

-659 ADIFGEELFLG
+659 AEIFGEELFLG

-694 KQPGFVT
+694 RQPAFVT

-712 QSIGFPVIV
+712 PAIGLPVIV

-726 IGGRSMDIVYEQSE
+726 IGGRSMDIVYEMLDVSE
-740 ASDRVQAVFRE
+740 RVQAVFRE

-765 ATEMDVDFIS
+765 ATEVDVDFIS
-775 NGEKSLVYG
+775 NGRKSLVYG

-795 SGDATMVLGPGTVQ
+795 SGDATMVLGPDTVQ
-809 EQTRQ
+809 DNIRN
-814 KIIEIVDMLTA
+814 KLREIVDRITI
-825 DFKLSGLSNLQV
+825 DFGLKGLSNLQV
-837 AVKDNEI
+837 AVKDDQI

-853 SRSVPFVSRST
+853 SRSVPFVSRAT

-880 IENDAP
+880 LESGEP
-886 HVNAYFVKVPIFP
+886 PVKAYFVKVPIFP

-915 STGEGIGIGKSLE
+915 STGEGIGIGNTME

-937 AKLDIEKMSRVLITV
+937 AKLSIEKIGNVLITV
-952 NDFDKGAALGIAR
+952 NDLDKGTALGIAR
-965 NITGAGGKL
+965 KIMGAGGKL
-974 FATPGTHMML
+974 FATPGTHSML
-984 SENGIESTV
+984 SQNGIESTV
-993 VYRVDDVR
+993 AYRVDDVR
-1001 KPSVVDIIINDEVD
+1001 KPSVVDIINNGEVD
-1015 LIINTPTMLSGA
+1015 MIINTPTMLSGA
-1027 IRDGFEIRRQAIR
+1027 VRDGFEIRRQAIR
-1040 KGIPVITNIRL
+1040 KGVPVITNVRL
-1051 ADLVITSFKRSVEY
+1051 ADLVVTSFIKSIGFKY
-1065 GCMDLNEY
+1065 MDLNEY

>member
-1 MPDGFLPELKKIWRC
+1 
-16 IMPRDK
+16 MPRDK

-55 EDDAHVVLLNSN
+55 EDGAKVVLLNSN

-79 RIYMEPMDVETIKKI
+79 RIYMEPMNIETIKDI
-94 ISKENIDSILPT
+94 ISRENIDSILPT
-106 MGGQTALNLAVSIGR
+106 MGGQTALNLAVSIGKS
-121 AGLLNENLR
+121 GILNEKLR

-148 HKLML
+148 HNLML
-153 DMGEPVAMSWTI
+153 DMGEPVAMSWTL
-165 RRRSY
+165 RRNTY
-170 LKDLDSIPDR
+170 LSDLDAIPDR

-194 GSIFNSREEL
+194 GSIFNGKSDL

-210 LFKETEQDE
+210 LFTETEQDE
-219 VDVEESIAGLKE
+219 IDVEESIAGLKE
-231 IEYEIIRDNV
+231 IEYEIIRDNA

-302 LDSASGRYYVVE
+302 LDSRSGRYYVVE

-331 YPIARISTKI
+331 YPIARVSTKI

-349 ILNPITRT
+349 ILNPITKT

-422 LRIYMEGI
+422 LRIYIDGS
-430 ELDKVLSKPSDLKIY
+430 ELDRVLSEPSDLKIY
-445 AIFEAIFRNYEVEK
+445 AIFEAVFRNYEISK
-459 ISRMTGYD
+459 ISRMTGYE
-467 HYFIQKIANIV
+467 HYFIQKIANVV
-478 SALKNVG
+478 SALKNIG
-485 IGEIPENLRECKM
+485 IGEIPQNLRECKM
-498 LGIPDSL
+498 LGIPDLL
-505 ISSFSRISEKDLIK
+505 ISSLSRIDQEDLIR

-524 SITPC
+524 GITPS

-547 YSTYFEDDESSHF
+547 YSTYFEEDESSLF
-560 QTQKKKIMVL
+560 KTEKKKIMVL

-600 TVMVNCNPE
+600 TIMVNCNPE

-626 TLEHISNIINMEKP
+626 TLEHISNIINMEHP

-654 ISLDL
+654 ISLEL
-659 ADIFGEELFLG
+659 AHIFGEELFLG
-670 TKPSQIVRIEERTE
+670 TKPSQIVKIEERTE

-694 KQPGFVT
+694 RQPGFVT
-701 VRNLDEMYEKL
+701 VRNLDELYEKL
-712 QSIGFPVIV
+712 PEIGLPVIV

-726 IGGRSMDIVYEQSE
+726 IGGRSMDIVYDTSE
-740 ASDRVQAVFRE
+740 VSERVQAVFRE

-775 NGEKSLVYG
+775 NGKKSLVYG

-795 SGDATMVLGPGTVQ
+795 SGDATMVLGPDTVQ
-809 EQTRQ
+809 ENIKD
-814 KIIEIVDMLTA
+814 KIREIVDRMTL
-825 DFKLSGLSNLQV
+825 DFGLNGLSNLQI
-837 AVKDNEI
+837 AFKDGDI

-853 SRSVPFVSRST
+853 SRSVPFVSRAT

-870 DAVNAMLTGF
+870 DALNAMLTGF
-880 IENDAP
+880 LESDEP
-886 HVNAYFVKVPIFP
+886 TVKAYFVKVPIFP

-915 STGEGIGIGKSLE
+915 STGEGIGIGESLE

-937 AKLDIEKMSRVLITV
+937 AKLSFGKIGTVLITV
-952 NDFDKGAALGIAR
+952 NDLDKG
-965 NITGAGGKL
+965 
-974 FATPGTHMML
+974 PGY
-984 SENGIESTV
+984 N
-993 VYRVDDVR
+993 
-1001 KPSVVDIIINDEVD
+1001 
-1015 LIINTPTMLSGA
+1015 
-1027 IRDGFEIRRQAIR
+1027 
-1040 KGIPVITNIRL
+1040 
-1051 ADLVITSFKRSVEY
+1051 TSFAQDQRSCHRCRCKVTLQQIWQ
-1065 GCMDLNEY
+1065 C
-1073 RVMN
+1073 

>member
-1 MPDGFLPELKKIWRC
+1 
-16 IMPRDK
+16 MPRDK

-55 EDDAHVVLLNSN
+55 EDGIQVVLLNSN

-79 RIYMEPMDVETIKKI
+79 RIYMEPMDVQTIRDI
-94 ISKENIDSILPT
+94 ISRENIDSILPT
-106 MGGQTALNLAVSIGR
+106 MGGQTALNLAVSIGKT
-121 AGLLNENLR
+121 GILNENVR

-165 RRRSY
+165 RRNTY
-170 LKDLDSIPDR
+170 LRDLDDIPDR

-194 GSIFNSREEL
+194 GSIFKGKKDL
-204 LNFCNR
+204 LDFCKR
-210 LFKETEQDE
+210 LFTETEQDE
-219 VDVEESIAGLKE
+219 IDVEESIAGLKE
-231 IEYEIIRDNV
+231 IEYEIIRDNA

-263 IVVTPSQTLSDIEY
+263 IVVTPSQTLSDMEY

-302 LDSASGRYYVVE
+302 LDSKSGKYYVVE

-349 ILNPITRT
+349 ILNPITKT

-422 LRIYMEGI
+422 LRMYIDGS
-430 ELDKVLSKPSDLKIY
+430 ELDELLSKPSDLKLY
-445 AIFEAIFRNYEVEK
+445 AIFEAIFRGYEISE
-459 ISRMTGYD
+459 ISRITGYEN
-467 HYFIQKIANIV
+467 YFIQKIANIV

-485 IGEIPENLRECKM
+485 IGEIPDNLRECKM

-505 ISSFSRISEKDLIK
+505 ISSFSRIGEKDLVR

-524 SITPC
+524 GISPC

-547 YSTYFEDDESSHF
+547 YSTYFEEDESSIF
-560 QTQKKKIMVL
+560 RTEKKKIIVL

-600 TVMVNCNPE
+600 TIMVNCNPE

-659 ADIFGEELFLG
+659 AEIFGEELFLG

-694 KQPGFVT
+694 RQPAFVT

-712 QSIGFPVIV
+712 PAIGLPVIV

-726 IGGRSMDIVYEQSE
+726 IGGRSMDIVYEMPDVSE
-740 ASDRVQAVFRE
+740 RVQAVFRE

-765 ATEMDVDFIS
+765 ATEVDVDFIS
-775 NGEKSLVYG
+775 NGRKSLVYG

-795 SGDATMVLGPGTVQ
+795 SGDATMVLGPDTVQ
-809 EQTRQ
+809 DNIRN
-814 KIIEIVDMLTA
+814 KLREIVDRITI
-825 DFKLSGLSNLQV
+825 DFGLKGLSNLQV
-837 AVKDNEI
+837 AVKDDQI

-853 SRSVPFVSRST
+853 SRSVPFVSRAT

-880 IENDAP
+880 LESGEP
-886 HVNAYFVKVPIFP
+886 PVKAYFVKVPIFP

-915 STGEGIGIGKSLE
+915 STGEGIGIGNTME

-937 AKLDIEKMSRVLITV
+937 AKLSIEKIGNVLITV
-952 NDFDKGAALGIAR
+952 NDLDKGTALNIAR
-965 NITGAGGKL
+965 KIMGAGGKL
-974 FATPGTHMML
+974 FATPGTHSML
-984 SENGIESTV
+984 SQNGIESTV
-993 VYRVDDVR
+993 AYRVDDVR
-1001 KPSVVDIIINDEVD
+1001 KPSVVDIINNGDVD

-1027 IRDGFEIRRQAIR
+1027 VRDGFEIRRQAIR
-1040 KGIPVITNIRL
+1040 KGVPVITNVRL
-1051 ADLVITSFKRSVEY
+1051 ADLVVTSFIKSIGFKY
-1065 GCMDLNEY
+1065 MDLNEY

>member
-1 MPDGFLPELKKIWRC
+1 
-16 IMPRDK
+16 MPRDK

-55 EDDAHVVLLNSN
+55 EDGIQVVLLNSN

-79 RIYMEPMDVETIKKI
+79 RIYMEPMDVQTIRDI
-94 ISKENIDSILPT
+94 ISRESIDSILPT
-106 MGGQTALNLAVSIGR
+106 MGGQTALNLAVSIGKT
-121 AGLLNENLR
+121 GILNENVR

-165 RRRSY
+165 RRNTY
-170 LKDLDSIPDR
+170 LRDLDDIPDR
-180 AVIVRTSFSLGGTS
+180 SVIVRTSFSLGGTS
-194 GSIFNSREEL
+194 GSIFKGKKEL
-204 LNFCNR
+204 LDFCKR
-210 LFKETEQDE
+210 LFTETEQDE
-219 VDVEESIAGLKE
+219 IDVEESIAGLKE
-231 IEYEIIRDNV
+231 IEYEIIRDNA

-263 IVVTPSQTLSDIEY
+263 IVVTPSQTLSDMEY

-302 LDSASGRYYVVE
+302 LDSKSGKYYVVE

-349 ILNPITRT
+349 ILNPITKT

-422 LRIYMEGI
+422 LRMYIDGS
-430 ELDKVLSKPSDLKIY
+430 ELDELLSKPSDLKLY
-445 AIFEAIFRNYEVEK
+445 AIFEAIFRGYEISE
-459 ISRMTGYD
+459 ISRITGYEN
-467 HYFIQKIANIV
+467 YFIQKIANIV

-485 IGEIPENLRECKM
+485 IGEIPDNLRECKM

-505 ISSFSRISEKDLIK
+505 ISSFSRIGEKDLVR

-524 SITPC
+524 GISPC

-547 YSTYFEDDESSHF
+547 YSTYFEEDESSIF
-560 QTQKKKIMVL
+560 RTEKKKIIVL

-600 TVMVNCNPE
+600 TIMVNCNPE

-659 ADIFGEELFLG
+659 AEIFGEELFLG

-694 KQPGFVT
+694 RQPAFVT

-712 QSIGFPVIV
+712 PAIGLPVIV

-726 IGGRSMDIVYEQSE
+726 IGGRSMDIVYEMPDVSE
-740 ASDRVQAVFRE
+740 RVQAVFRE

-765 ATEMDVDFIS
+765 ATEVDVDFIS
-775 NGEKSLVYG
+775 NGRKSLVYG

-795 SGDATMVLGPGTVQ
+795 SGDATMVLGPDTVQ
-809 EQTRQ
+809 DNIRN
-814 KIIEIVDMLTA
+814 KLREIVDRITI
-825 DFKLSGLSNLQV
+825 DFGLKGLSNLQV
-837 AVKDNEI
+837 AVKDDQI

-853 SRSVPFVSRST
+853 SRSVPFVSRAT

-880 IENDAP
+880 LESGEP
-886 HVNAYFVKVPIFP
+886 PVKAYFVKVPIFP

-915 STGEGIGIGKSLE
+915 STGEGIGIGNTME

-937 AKLDIEKMSRVLITV
+937 AKLSIEKIGNVLITV
-952 NDFDKGAALGIAR
+952 NDLDKGTALNIAR
-965 NITGAGGKL
+965 KIMGAGGKL
-974 FATPGTHMML
+974 FATPGTHSML
-984 SENGIESTV
+984 SQNGIESTV
-993 VYRVDDVR
+993 AYRVDDVR
-1001 KPSVVDIIINDEVD
+1001 KPSVVDIINNGEVD
-1015 LIINTPTMLSGA
+1015 MIINTPTMLSGA
-1027 IRDGFEIRRQAIR
+1027 VRDGFEIRRQAIR
-1040 KGIPVITNIRL
+1040 KGVPVITNVRL
-1051 ADLVITSFKRSVEY
+1051 ADLVITSFIKSIGFKY
-1065 GCMDLNEY
+1065 MDLDEY

>member
-1 MPDGFLPELKKIWRC
+1 
-16 IMPRDK
+16 MPRDK

-55 EDDAHVVLLNSN
+55 EDGIQVVLLNSN

-79 RIYMEPMDVETIKKI
+79 RIYMEPMDVQTIRDI
-94 ISKENIDSILPT
+94 TSRESIDSILPT
-106 MGGQTALNLAVSIGR
+106 MGGQTALNLAVSIGKT
-121 AGLLNENLR
+121 GILNENVR

-165 RRRSY
+165 RRNTY
-170 LKDLDSIPDR
+170 LRDLDDIPDR

-194 GSIFNSREEL
+194 GSIFKGKKDL
-204 LNFCNR
+204 LDFCKR
-210 LFKETEQDE
+210 LFTETEQDE
-219 VDVEESIAGLKE
+219 IDVEESIAGLKE
-231 IEYEIIRDNV
+231 IEYEIIRDNA

-263 IVVTPSQTLSDIEY
+263 IVVTPSQTLSDMEY

-302 LDSASGRYYVVE
+302 LDSKSGKYYVVE

-349 ILNPITRT
+349 ILNPITKT

-422 LRIYMEGI
+422 LRMYIDGS
-430 ELDKVLSKPSDLKIY
+430 ELDELLSKPSDLKLY
-445 AIFEAIFRNYEVEK
+445 AIFEAIFRGYEISE
-459 ISRMTGYD
+459 ISRITGYEN
-467 HYFIQKIANIV
+467 YFIQKIANIV

-485 IGEIPENLRECKM
+485 IGEIPDNLRECKM

-505 ISSFSRISEKDLIK
+505 ISSFSRIGEKDLVR

-524 SITPC
+524 GISPC

-547 YSTYFEDDESSHF
+547 YSTYFEEDESSIF
-560 QTQKKKIMVL
+560 RTEKKKIIVL
-570 GSGPNRI
+570 GSVPNRI

-600 TVMVNCNPE
+600 TIMVNCNPE

-659 ADIFGEELFLG
+659 AEIFGEELFLG

-694 KQPGFVT
+694 RQPAFVT

-712 QSIGFPVIV
+712 PAIGLPVIV

-726 IGGRSMDIVYEQSE
+726 IGGRSMDIVYEMLDVSE
-740 ASDRVQAVFRE
+740 RVQAVFRE

-765 ATEMDVDFIS
+765 ATEVDVDFIS
-775 NGEKSLVYG
+775 NGRKSLVYG

-795 SGDATMVLGPGTVQ
+795 SGDATMVLGPDTVQ
-809 EQTRQ
+809 DNIRN
-814 KIIEIVDMLTA
+814 KLREIVDRITI
-825 DFKLSGLSNLQV
+825 DFGLKGLSNLQV
-837 AVKDNEI
+837 AVKDDQI

-853 SRSVPFVSRST
+853 SRSVPFVSRAT

-880 IENDAP
+880 LESGEP
-886 HVNAYFVKVPIFP
+886 PVKAYFVKVPIFP

-915 STGEGIGIGKSLE
+915 STGEGIGIGNTME

-937 AKLDIEKMSRVLITV
+937 AKLSIEKIGNVLITV
-952 NDFDKGAALGIAR
+952 NDLDKGTALNIAR
-965 NITGAGGKL
+965 KIMGAGGKL
-974 FATPGTHMML
+974 FATPGTHSML
-984 SENGIESTV
+984 SQNGIESTV
-993 VYRVDDVR
+993 AYRVDDVR
-1001 KPSVVDIIINDEVD
+1001 KPSVVDIINNGDVD

-1027 IRDGFEIRRQAIR
+1027 VRDGFEIRRQAIR
-1040 KGIPVITNIRL
+1040 KGVPVITNVRL
-1051 ADLVITSFKRSVEY
+1051 ADLVVTSFIKSIGFKY
-1065 GCMDLNEY
+1065 MDLNEY

>member
-1 MPDGFLPELKKIWRC
+1 
-16 IMPRDK
+16 MPRDK

-55 EDDAHVVLLNSN
+55 EDGIQVVLLNSN

-79 RIYMEPMDVETIKKI
+79 RIYMEPMDVQTIRDI
-94 ISKENIDSILPT
+94 ISRENIDSILPT
-106 MGGQTALNLAVSIGR
+106 MGGQTALNLAVSIGKT
-121 AGLLNENLR
+121 GILNENVR

-165 RRRSY
+165 RRNTY
-170 LKDLDSIPDR
+170 LRDLDDIPDR

-194 GSIFNSREEL
+194 GSIFKGKKDL
-204 LNFCNR
+204 LDFCKR
-210 LFKETEQDE
+210 LFTETEQDE
-219 VDVEESIAGLKE
+219 IDVEESIAGLKE
-231 IEYEIIRDNV
+231 IEYEIIRDNA

-263 IVVTPSQTLSDIEY
+263 IVVTPSQTLSDMEY

-302 LDSASGRYYVVE
+302 LDSKSGKYYVVE

-349 ILNPITRT
+349 ILNPITKT

-422 LRIYMEGI
+422 LRMYIDGS
-430 ELDKVLSKPSDLKIY
+430 ELDELLSKPSDLKLY
-445 AIFEAIFRNYEVEK
+445 AIFEAIFRGYEISE
-459 ISRMTGYD
+459 ISRITGYEN
-467 HYFIQKIANIV
+467 YFIQKIANIV

-485 IGEIPENLRECKM
+485 IGEIPDNLRECKM

-505 ISSFSRISEKDLIK
+505 ISSFSRIGEKDLVR

-524 SITPC
+524 GISPC

-547 YSTYFEDDESSHF
+547 YSTYFEEDESSIF
-560 QTQKKKIMVL
+560 RTEKKKIIVL

-600 TVMVNCNPE
+600 TIMVNCNPE

-659 ADIFGEELFLG
+659 AEIFGEELFLG

-694 KQPGFVT
+694 RQPAFVT

-712 QSIGFPVIV
+712 PAIGLPVIV

-726 IGGRSMDIVYEQSE
+726 IGGRSMDIVYEMPDVSE
-740 ASDRVQAVFRE
+740 RVQAVFRE

-765 ATEMDVDFIS
+765 ATEVDVDFIS
-775 NGEKSLVYG
+775 NGRKSLVYG

-795 SGDATMVLGPGTVQ
+795 SGDATMVLGPDTVQ
-809 EQTRQ
+809 DNIRN
-814 KIIEIVDMLTA
+814 KLREIVDRITI
-825 DFKLSGLSNLQV
+825 DFGLKGLSNLQV
-837 AVKDNEI
+837 AVKDDQI

-853 SRSVPFVSRST
+853 SRSVPFVSRAT

-880 IENDAP
+880 LESGEP
-886 HVNAYFVKVPIFP
+886 PVKAYFVKVPIFP

-915 STGEGIGIGKSLE
+915 STGEGIGIGNTME

-937 AKLDIEKMSRVLITV
+937 AKLSIEKIGNVLITV
-952 NDFDKGAALGIAR
+952 NDLDKGTALNIAR
-965 NITGAGGKL
+965 KIMGAGGKL
-974 FATPGTHMML
+974 FATPGTHSML
-984 SENGIESTV
+984 SQNGIESTV
-993 VYRVDDVR
+993 AYRVDDVR
-1001 KPSVVDIIINDEVD
+1001 KPSVVDIINNGEVD
-1015 LIINTPTMLSGA
+1015 MIINTPTMLSGA
-1027 IRDGFEIRRQAIR
+1027 VRDGFEIRRQAIR
-1040 KGIPVITNIRL
+1040 KGVPVITNVRL
-1051 ADLVITSFKRSVEY
+1051 ADLVVTSFIKSIGFKY
-1065 GCMDLNEY
+1065 MDLNEY

>member
-1 MPDGFLPELKKIWRC
+1 
-16 IMPRDK
+16 MPRDK

-50 CLSLK
+50 CMSLK
-55 EDDAHVVLLNSN
+55 EDDIQVVLLNSN
-67 PATIQTDYSMAD
+67 PATIQTDYTMAD
-79 RIYMEPMDVETIKKI
+79 RIYMEPMNVETIKEI
-94 ISKENIDSILPT
+94 ISRENIDSILPT
-106 MGGQTALNLAVSIGR
+106 MGGQTALNLAVSIGKT
-121 AGLLNENLR
+121 GLLNENLR

-142 ENRELF
+142 ENRDLF

-153 DMGEPVAMSWTI
+153 DMGEPVARSWTI
-165 RRRSY
+165 RRDWY
-170 LKDLDSIPDR
+170 YKDLGSIPDK

-194 GSIFNSREEL
+194 GSIFNSKEEL
-204 LNFCNR
+204 FNFCRR
-210 LFKETEQDE
+210 LFTETDQDE
-219 VDVEESIAGLKE
+219 IDVEESIAGLKE
-231 IEYEIIRDNV
+231 IEYEIIRDNA

-289 RIGIRGACNIQFA
+289 GIGIRGACNIQFA
-302 LDSASGRYYVVE
+302 LDSTSGKYYVVE

-323 ALASKASG
+323 ALASKATG

-422 LRIYMEGI
+422 LRMYLGSDD
-430 ELDKVLSKPSDLKIY
+430 LDRLLSRPSDLKIY
-445 AIFEAIFRNYEVEK
+445 AIFEAIFRSYEVEK
-459 ISRMTGYD
+459 IIRMTGYD
-467 HYFIQKIANIV
+467 GYFIYKIANIV
-478 SALKNVG
+478 SALKKVG
-485 IGEIPENLRECKM
+485 IGEIPENISECKS
-498 LGIPDSL
+498 LGIPDSI
-505 ISSFSRISEKDLIK
+505 ISSFSRISEKDLIR

-524 SITPC
+524 GITPC
-529 FRAID
+529 FRGID
-534 TCSGEFEVKIPYL
+534 TCSGEFQVKIPYL
-547 YSTYFEDDESSHF
+547 YSTYFEEDESSLF
-560 QTQKKKIMVL
+560 QTDRKKIMVL

-585 GAVKAI
+585 GAVKAV

-600 TVMVNCNPE
+600 TIMVNCNPE

-626 TLEHISNIINMEKP
+626 TIEHISNIIHREKP

-659 ADIFGEELFLG
+659 AEIFGEELFLG

-689 EKMGI
+689 EKIGI
-694 KQPGFVT
+694 RQPGFVT
-701 VRNLDEMYEKL
+701 VRNIDEMYEKL
-712 QSIGFPVIV
+712 PSIGLPVIV

-726 IGGRSMDIVYEQSE
+726 IGGRSMDIVYEPADVSE
-740 ASDRVQAVFRE
+740 RLQAVFRE

-758 ISRYLDG
+758 ISRYIDG
-765 ATEMDVDFIS
+765 ATEMDVDFVS
-775 NGEKSLVYG
+775 NGKQSLVYG

-795 SGDATMVLGPGTVQ
+795 SGDATMVLGPDTVN
-809 EQTRQ
+809 EQIRK
-814 KIIEIVDMLTA
+814 KIFEIVDRMTI
-825 DFKLSGLSNLQV
+825 DFSLNGLSNLQI

-853 SRSVPFVSRST
+853 SRSVPFVSRAT

-870 DAVNAMLTGF
+870 DAVNAMITGS
-880 IENDAP
+880 IEYADITI
-886 HVNAYFVKVPIFP
+886 NAYFVKVPIFP
-899 FNKFSDLDTVL
+899 FNKFSDLDSVL

-915 STGEGIGIGKSLE
+915 STGEGIGIGMSLE

-937 AKLDIEKMSRVLITV
+937 AKLDVKRISRVLITV
-952 NDFDKGAALGIAR
+952 NDFDKEAALDIAR
-965 NITGAGGKL
+965 DITGAGGKL
-974 FATPGTHMML
+974 FSTPGTHKIL

-1001 KPSVVDIIINDEVD
+1001 KPSVVDVIVNDEVD
-1015 LIINTPTMLSGA
+1015 MVINTPTMLSGA
-1027 IRDGFEIRRQAIR
+1027 IRDGFEIRRHAIR
-1040 KGIPVITNIRL
+1040 KGLPVLTNIRL
-1051 ADLVITSFKRSVEY
+1051 AHLVVASFIRNVEY
-1065 GCMDLNEY
+1065 GCLDLNEY
-1073 RVMN
+1073 RVIN

>member
-1 MPDGFLPELKKIWRC
+1 
-16 IMPRDK
+16 MPRDK

-55 EDDAHVVLLNSN
+55 EDGIQVVLLNSN

-79 RIYMEPMDVETIKKI
+79 RIYMEPMDVQTIRDI
-94 ISKENIDSILPT
+94 ISRENIDSILPT
-106 MGGQTALNLAVSIGR
+106 MGGQTALNLAVSIGKT
-121 AGLLNENLR
+121 GILNENVR

-165 RRRSY
+165 RRNTY
-170 LKDLDSIPDR
+170 LRDLDDIPDR

-194 GSIFNSREEL
+194 GSIFKGKKDL
-204 LNFCNR
+204 LDFCKR
-210 LFKETEQDE
+210 LFTETEQDE
-219 VDVEESIAGLKE
+219 IDVEESIAGLKE
-231 IEYEIIRDNV
+231 IEYEIIRDNA

-263 IVVTPSQTLSDIEY
+263 IVVTPSQTLSDMEY

-302 LDSASGRYYVVE
+302 LDSKSGKYYVVE

-349 ILNPITRT
+349 ILNPITKT

-422 LRIYMEGI
+422 LRMYIDGS
-430 ELDKVLSKPSDLKIY
+430 ELDELLSKPSDLKLY
-445 AIFEAIFRNYEVEK
+445 AIFEAIFRGYEISE
-459 ISRMTGYD
+459 ISRITGYEN
-467 HYFIQKIANIV
+467 YFIQKIANIV

-485 IGEIPENLRECKM
+485 IGEIPDNLRECKM

-505 ISSFSRISEKDLIK
+505 ISSFSRIGEKDLVR

-524 SITPC
+524 GISPC

-547 YSTYFEDDESSHF
+547 YSTYFEEDESSIF
-560 QTQKKKIMVL
+560 RTEKKKIIVL

-600 TVMVNCNPE
+600 TIMVNCNPE

-659 ADIFGEELFLG
+659 AEIFGEELFLG

-694 KQPGFVT
+694 RQPAFVT

-712 QSIGFPVIV
+712 PAIGLPVIV

-726 IGGRSMDIVYEQSE
+726 IGGRSMDIVYEMLDVSE
-740 ASDRVQAVFRE
+740 RVQAVFRE

-765 ATEMDVDFIS
+765 ATEVDVDFIS
-775 NGEKSLVYG
+775 NGRKSLVYG

-795 SGDATMVLGPGTVQ
+795 SGDATMVLGPDTVQ
-809 EQTRQ
+809 DNIRN
-814 KIIEIVDMLTA
+814 KLREIVDRITI
-825 DFKLSGLSNLQV
+825 DFGLKGLSNLQV
-837 AVKDNEI
+837 AVKDDQI

-853 SRSVPFVSRST
+853 SRSVPFVSRAT

-880 IENDAP
+880 LESGEP
-886 HVNAYFVKVPIFP
+886 PVKAYFVKVPIFP

-915 STGEGIGIGKSLE
+915 STGEGIGIGNTME

-937 AKLDIEKMSRVLITV
+937 AKLSIEKIGNVLITV
-952 NDFDKGAALGIAR
+952 NDLDKGTALNIAR
-965 NITGAGGKL
+965 KIMGAGGKL
-974 FATPGTHMML
+974 FATPGTHSML
-984 SENGIESTV
+984 SQNGIESTV
-993 VYRVDDVR
+993 AYRVDDVR
-1001 KPSVVDIIINDEVD
+1001 KPSVVDIINNGDVD

-1027 IRDGFEIRRQAIR
+1027 VRDGFEIRRQAIR
-1040 KGIPVITNIRL
+1040 KGVPVITNVRL
-1051 ADLVITSFKRSVEY
+1051 ADLVVTSFIKSIGFKY
-1065 GCMDLNEY
+1065 MDLNEY

>member
-1 MPDGFLPELKKIWRC
+1 
-16 IMPRDK
+16 
-22 RIKRVLV
+22 
-29 IGSGPVVIGQAA
+29 
-41 EFDYAGSQA
+41 
-50 CLSLK
+50 
-55 EDDAHVVLLNSN
+55 
-67 PATIQTDYSMAD
+67 
-79 RIYMEPMDVETIKKI
+79 
-94 ISKENIDSILPT
+94 
-106 MGGQTALNLAVSIGR
+106 
-121 AGLLNENLR
+121 
-130 IIGTPLESIMLA
+130 
-142 ENRELF
+142 
-148 HKLML
+148 
-153 DMGEPVAMSWTI
+153 
-165 RRRSY
+165 
-170 LKDLDSIPDR
+170 
-180 AVIVRTSFSLGGTS
+180 
-194 GSIFNSREEL
+194 
-204 LNFCNR
+204 
-210 LFKETEQDE
+210 
-219 VDVEESIAGLKE
+219 
-231 IEYEIIRDNV
+231 
-241 GNCIIICN
+241 
-249 MENLDPMGVHTGES
+249 
-263 IVVTPSQTLSDIEY
+263 
-277 HMLRDAALRIIG
+277 
-289 RIGIRGACNIQFA
+289 
-302 LDSASGRYYVVE
+302 VE

-349 ILNPITRT
+349 ILNPITKT

-422 LRIYMEGI
+422 LRMYIDGS
-430 ELDKVLSKPSDLKIY
+430 ELDELLSKPSDLKLY
-445 AIFEAIFRNYEVEK
+445 AIFEAIFRGYEISE
-459 ISRMTGYD
+459 ISRITGYEN
-467 HYFIQKIANIV
+467 YFIQKIANIV

-485 IGEIPENLRECKM
+485 IGEIPDNLRECKM

-505 ISSFSRISEKDLIK
+505 ISSFSRIGEKDLVR

-524 SITPC
+524 GISPC

-547 YSTYFEDDESSHF
+547 YSTYFEEDESSIF
-560 QTQKKKIMVL
+560 RTEKKKIIVL

-600 TVMVNCNPE
+600 TIMVNCNPE

-659 ADIFGEELFLG
+659 AEIFGEELFLG

-694 KQPGFVT
+694 RQPAFVT

-712 QSIGFPVIV
+712 PAIGLPVIV

-726 IGGRSMDIVYEQSE
+726 IGGRSMDIVYEMPDVSE
-740 ASDRVQAVFRE
+740 RVQAVFRE

-765 ATEMDVDFIS
+765 ATEVDVDFIS
-775 NGEKSLVYG
+775 NGRKSLVYG

-795 SGDATMVLGPGTVQ
+795 SGDATMVLGPDTVQ
-809 EQTRQ
+809 DNIRN
-814 KIIEIVDMLTA
+814 KLREIVDRITI
-825 DFKLSGLSNLQV
+825 DFGLKGLSNLQV
-837 AVKDNEI
+837 AVKDDQI

-853 SRSVPFVSRST
+853 SRSVPFVSRAT

-880 IENDAP
+880 LESGEP
-886 HVNAYFVKVPIFP
+886 PVKAYFVKVPIFP

-915 STGEGIGIGKSLE
+915 STGEGIGIGNTME

-937 AKLDIEKMSRVLITV
+937 AKLSIEKIGNVLITV
-952 NDFDKGAALGIAR
+952 NDLDKGTALNIAR
-965 NITGAGGKL
+965 KIMGAGGKL
-974 FATPGTHMML
+974 FATPGTHSML
-984 SENGIESTV
+984 SQNGIESTV
-993 VYRVDDVR
+993 AYRVDDVR
-1001 KPSVVDIIINDEVD
+1001 KPSVVDIINNGDVD
-1015 LIINTPTMLSGA
+1015 MIINTPTMLSGA
-1027 IRDGFEIRRQAIR
+1027 VRDGFEIRRQAIR
-1040 KGIPVITNIRL
+1040 KGVPVITNVRL
-1051 ADLVITSFKRSVEY
+1051 ADLVVTSFIKSIGFKY
-1065 GCMDLNEY
+1065 MDLNEY

>member
-1 MPDGFLPELKKIWRC
+1 
-16 IMPRDK
+16 MPRDK

-55 EDDAHVVLLNSN
+55 EDGIQVVLLNSN

-79 RIYMEPMDVETIKKI
+79 RIYMEPMDVQTIRDI
-94 ISKENIDSILPT
+94 TSRESIDSILPT
-106 MGGQTALNLAVSIGR
+106 MGGQTALNLAVSIGKT
-121 AGLLNENLR
+121 GILNENVR

-165 RRRSY
+165 RRNTY
-170 LKDLDSIPDR
+170 LRDLDDIPDR
-180 AVIVRTSFSLGGTS
+180 SVIVRTSFSLGGTS
-194 GSIFNSREEL
+194 GSIFKGKKEL
-204 LNFCNR
+204 LDFCKR
-210 LFKETEQDE
+210 LFTETEQDE
-219 VDVEESIAGLKE
+219 IDVEESIAGLKE
-231 IEYEIIRDNV
+231 IEYEIIRDNA

-263 IVVTPSQTLSDIEY
+263 IVVTPSQTLSDMEY

-302 LDSASGRYYVVE
+302 LDSKSGKYYVVE

-349 ILNPITRT
+349 ILNPITKT

-422 LRIYMEGI
+422 LRMYIDGS
-430 ELDKVLSKPSDLKIY
+430 ELDELLSKPSDLKLY
-445 AIFEAIFRNYEVEK
+445 AIFEAIFRGYEISE
-459 ISRMTGYD
+459 ISRITGYEN
-467 HYFIQKIANIV
+467 YFIQKIANIV

-485 IGEIPENLRECKM
+485 IGEIPDNLRECKM

-505 ISSFSRISEKDLIK
+505 ISSFSRIGEKDLVR

-524 SITPC
+524 GISPC

-547 YSTYFEDDESSHF
+547 YSTYFEEDESSIF
-560 QTQKKKIMVL
+560 RTEKKKIIVL

-600 TVMVNCNPE
+600 TIMVNCNPE

-626 TLEHISNIINMEKP
+626 TLEHISNIINMENP
-640 DGLIIQFS
+640 DGLIRQFS
-648 GQTGQN
+648 GETGQN

-659 ADIFGEELFLG
+659 AEIFGEELFLG

-694 KQPGFVT
+694 RQPAFVT

-712 QSIGFPVIV
+712 PAIGLPVIV

-726 IGGRSMDIVYEQSE
+726 IGGRSMDIVYEMLDVSE
-740 ASDRVQAVFRE
+740 RVQAVFRE

-765 ATEMDVDFIS
+765 ATEVDVDFIS
-775 NGEKSLVYG
+775 NGRKSLVYG

-795 SGDATMVLGPGTVQ
+795 SGDATMVLGPDTVQ
-809 EQTRQ
+809 DNIRN
-814 KIIEIVDMLTA
+814 KLREIVDRITI
-825 DFKLSGLSNLQV
+825 DFGLKGLSNLQV
-837 AVKDNEI
+837 AVKDDQI

-853 SRSVPFVSRST
+853 SRSVPFVSRAT

-880 IENDAP
+880 LESGEP
-886 HVNAYFVKVPIFP
+886 PVKAYFVKVPIFP

-915 STGEGIGIGKSLE
+915 STGEGIGIGNTME

-937 AKLDIEKMSRVLITV
+937 AKLSIEKIGNVLITV
-952 NDFDKGAALGIAR
+952 NDLDKGTALNIAR
-965 NITGAGGKL
+965 KIMGAGGKL
-974 FATPGTHMML
+974 FATPGTHSML
-984 SENGIESTV
+984 SQNGIESTV
-993 VYRVDDVR
+993 AYRVDDVR
-1001 KPSVVDIIINDEVD
+1001 KPSVVDIINNGEVD
-1015 LIINTPTMLSGA
+1015 MIINTPTMLSGA
-1027 IRDGFEIRRQAIR
+1027 VRDGFEIRRQAIR
-1040 KGIPVITNIRL
+1040 KGVPVITNVRL
-1051 ADLVITSFKRSVEY
+1051 ADLVITSFIKSIGFKY
-1065 GCMDLNEY
+1065 MDLDEY